1 MTLDSESAN
10 FTCILLLPGQERD
23 IAGKAAL
30 PYQIE
35 YDLVEANFERN
46 GCYSPARCRRQNG
59 DVCDA

>member
-10 FTCILLLPGQERD
+10 FTCIMLLPGQERD

-35 YDLVEANFERN
+35 YDLVEANSERN
-46 GCYSPARCRRQNG
+46 GCYCTSITAT
-59 DVCDA
+59 